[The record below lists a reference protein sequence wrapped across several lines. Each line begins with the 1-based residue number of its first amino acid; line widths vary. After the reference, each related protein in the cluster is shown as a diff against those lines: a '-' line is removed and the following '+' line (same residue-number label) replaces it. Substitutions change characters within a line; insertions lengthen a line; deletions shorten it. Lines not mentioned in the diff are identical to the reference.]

1 MLKRESSPIDCPADV
16 FFAFAFAVAVGV
28 PVIRRTA
35 DAVGLS
41 RVPSQSGHCTS
52 SSSSMRSIA
61 RSASSSASS
70 SVSKR
75 EVSGT
80 IARCFFGTFPWPRQ
94 VPHQPRGELKEN
106 RRGSSSSKDW
116 LQHGQL
122 DCVDSRMN
130 FLSAVKSLMRPLP
143 TVSVR
148 SMDWSRFGAAEA
160 FPWRL
165 KSAVTTSMS
174 CSLKRSR
181 RVKFSASRNCRSTR
195 SLVNPCFSAHS
206 AISV

>member
-1 MLKRESSPIDCPADV
+1 M
-16 FFAFAFAVAVGV
+16 
-28 PVIRRTA
+28 
-35 DAVGLS
+35 GLR
-41 RVPSQSGHCTS
+41 RVPWQPGHDTS

-80 IARCFFGTFPWPRQ
+80 IARCFFGILPWPRQ

-122 DCVDSRMN
+122 DCVESRMN

-143 TVSVR
+143 MLSVR
-148 SMDWSRFGAAEA
+148 SSDSARFGSAVFLAW
-160 FPWRL
+160 PL

-181 RVKFSASRNCRSTR
+181 RVKFSASRNCRSTI